1 MTMTGSWSQPKLVV
15 HARVDGLHSGATSF
29 RRWEVSARLQD
40 DSLSGELIAEEE
52 HGGSLAAHIDAP
64 HAGKLEGEIQAKH
77 FPLDVRSELLPGLR
91 QARALLD
98 GKIALVGTRL
108 HPSLDGAFAISGGE
122 LLLAN
127 SAISYHALEGRLR
140 FEPEK
145 IVLQLFRGETGNGGG
160 FDGDAS
166 LSFRGFVPQTLVGT
180 LHLRRYPVAWE
191 SLSGLADANV
201 SLDGK
206 RGAQGFFTTV
216 QLSEARVTL
225 VDDQGLRGLIPLVRL
240 DDIRVGTARPLPL
253 SSPVAKSRSEPTG
266 AIVVSVHGPMSVH
279 GGEIDA
285 QATSKLEI
293 DLSTDIPTA
302 TGAITLSAGSVHLY
316 GQVYDLE
323 RGSLRFDATSDALL
337 DLRLARTV
345 TKTRIGLEL
354 GGSARQPTMHFFA
367 EAPEY
372 DAAQVASMVTGQRR
386 ERGGVAKKGIG
397 DKTTGPLSSL
407 IATSFRQADPASEIV
422 DVARPVRAQR
432 KLDAD
437 AAAFPPA
444 TK

>member
-1 MTMTGSWSQPKLVV
+1 MVR
-15 HARVDGLHSGATSF
+15 ARVDGLLRSGDTSF
-29 RRWEVSARLQD
+29 RRCELSARMQN
-40 DSLSGELIAEEE
+40 DSLSGQLVAEEE
-52 HGGSLAAHIDAP
+52 HGGSLEAHIDAP

-127 SAISYHALEGRLR
+127 SAISYHVASRAGCAS
-140 FEPEK
+140 EPEK

-166 LSFRGFVPQTLVGT
+166 LSFRGLAPQTLVGT

-191 SLSGLADANV
+191 SLSALADANV

-206 RGAQGFFTTV
+206 RVAQGFFTNL

-253 SSPVAKSRSEPTG
+253 SSPVSKARSEPTG
-266 AIVVSVHGPMSVH
+266 AIVVSVRGPMSVH
-279 GGEIDA
+279 GREIDA

-323 RGSLRFDATSDALL
+323 RGALRFDATSDAFL

-345 TKTRIGLEL
+345 AKTRIGLEL
-354 GGSARQPTMHFFA
+354 RRLGTTADDALLRWSLL
-367 EAPEY
+367 EY
-372 DAAQVASMVTGQRR
+372 DLRSPGREHGGLGQRR

-407 IATSFRQADPASEIV
+407 IATSVPTGRSRE
-422 DVARPVRAQR
+422 
-432 KLDAD
+432 
-437 AAAFPPA
+437 
-444 TK
+444 